1 MFNAVRF
8 NKVSQQIVSQIRG
21 RILEGRLSPGDR
33 LPSESALVEEFQ
45 VSKQTLREALRAL
58 ECMGLIEVK
67 KGVQGG
73 PYIVEVDAD
82 VTKEVLTNF
91 LYFKNLSV
99 ASLSEMRKI
108 IEPYAAGVAATLMG
122 REGLDRLADIIE
134 VARNGMPDEYSVDLA
149 ENDLDFH
156 RVIASATGNPILALV
171 VDLVE
176 SLLGELKGMM
186 KPDSGFSLAVLLAH
200 ERIFKA
206 IQAGDEK
213 RASSEMYEHVVRVEE
228 ELAKLED
235 RAGLWRKRR

>member
-1 MFNAVRF
+1 MFSAVRF
-8 NKVSQQIVSQIRG
+8 NKVSQQIISQIRG

-33 LPSESALVEEFQ
+33 LPSEGALMEEFQ

-58 ECMGLIEVK
+58 EYMGLIEVR

-73 PYIVEVDAD
+73 PYIVEVDAGI
-82 VTKEVLTNF
+82 TKDVLTNF

-99 ASLSEMRKI
+99 ASLSEVRKLI
-108 IEPYAAGVAATLMG
+108 DPYAAGRAARQMG
-122 REGLDRLADIIE
+122 KPDLDRLAE
-134 VARNGMPDEYSVDLA
+134 VIRISRDARTDDYSVDLA
-149 ENDLDFH
+149 ENDLNFH
-156 RVIASATGNPILALV
+156 RIIASSAGNPILELV

-176 SLLGELKGMM
+176 SLLGELKAMM

-206 IQAGDEK
+206 IEAKDEE
-213 RASSEMYEHVVRVEE
+213 RASAEMYDHVVRVEE

-235 RAGLWRKRR
+235 RAGLWRRKR

>member
-1 MFNAVRF
+1 MFSAVRF
-8 NKVSQQIVSQIRG
+8 NKVSQQIISQIRG

-33 LPSESALVEEFQ
+33 LPSEGALMEEFQ

-58 ECMGLIEVK
+58 EYMGLIEVR

-73 PYIVEVDAD
+73 PYIVEVDAGI
-82 VTKEVLTNF
+82 TKDVLTNF

-99 ASLSEMRKI
+99 ASLSEVRKLI
-108 IEPYAAGVAATLMG
+108 DPYAAGRAARLMG
-122 REGLDRLADIIE
+122 KPDFDRLAE
-134 VARNGMPDEYSVDLA
+134 VIRISRDARPDDYSVDLA
-149 ENDLDFH
+149 ENDLNFH
-156 RVIASATGNPILALV
+156 RIIASSAGNPILELV

-176 SLLGELKGMM
+176 SLLGDLKSMM

-206 IQAGDEK
+206 IEAKDEG
-213 RASSEMYEHVVRVEE
+213 RASAEMYEHVVRVEE

-235 RAGLWRKRR
+235 RAGLWRRKR

>member
-1 MFNAVRF
+1 MFSAVRF
-8 NKVSQQIVSQIRG
+8 NKVSQQIISQIRG

-33 LPSESALVEEFQ
+33 LPSEGALMEEFQ

-58 ECMGLIEVK
+58 EYMGLIEVR

-73 PYIVEVDAD
+73 PYIVEVDAGI
-82 VTKEVLTNF
+82 TKDVLTNF

-99 ASLSEMRKI
+99 ASLSEVRKLI
-108 IEPYAAGVAATLMG
+108 DPYAAGRAARLMG
-122 REGLDRLADIIE
+122 KPDLDRLAE
-134 VARNGMPDEYSVDLA
+134 VIRISRDARPDDYSVDLA
-149 ENDLDFH
+149 ENDLNFH
-156 RVIASATGNPILALV
+156 RIIASSAGNPILELV

-206 IQAGDEK
+206 IEAKDEE
-213 RASSEMYEHVVRVEE
+213 RASAEMYEHVVRVEE

-235 RAGLWRKRR
+235 RAGLWRRKR